1 MRLSFPSAYDACF
14 RPRRELASPLPR
26 LVFHHQS
33 LHASQCLSA
42 SCYTPRSAPASLCVP
57 THRPYSA
64 CGCPV
69 RSQRLSKKRKAQ
81 QKQTE
86 RKKTKERKT
95 KDKKRTRDDP
105 FGNFC
110 SQLFRA
116 RIMPFSSFAFIFPF
130 SVLIRTCDQQ
140 RL

>member
-1 MRLSFPSAYDACF
+1 
-14 RPRRELASPLPR
+14 LASPLPR
-26 LVFHHQS
+26 LVFRHQS
-33 LHASQCLSA
+33 LHASQRLSS

-57 THRPYSA
+57 TQRPCSA

-69 RSQRLSKKRKAQ
+69 RSLRLPKKEKKEKQSNRK
-81 QKQTE
+81 QKE
-86 RKKTKERKT
+86 KTKEIKT

-116 RIMPFSSFAFIFPF
+116 RSVPFSSFAFIFPF

>member
-1 MRLSFPSAYDACF
+1 VFRRTGPIPPAVAQFVPSVC
-14 RPRRELASPLPR
+14 
-26 LVFHHQS
+26 Q
-33 LHASQCLSA
+33 
-42 SCYTPRSAPASLCVP
+42 
-57 THRPYSA
+57 
-64 CGCPV
+64 
-69 RSQRLSKKRKAQ
+69 KKRKAQ

-140 RL
+140 HL